1 MDSVIPRKTFLLRST
16 LALAAAAVAGPRLVA
31 QPPAPAAPAS
41 SAPDRGPQVE
51 SARVKEFV
59 IAGHANLAKVKEML
73 AAQPAIANATWD
85 WGSGDFETA
94 LGGAS
99 THGPA

>member
-1 MDSVIPRKTFLLRST
+1 MDSVIPRKALLRRT
-16 LALAAAAVAGPRLVA
+16 LALAATAVAGATACRATARACRYSLECFR
-31 QPPAPAAPAS
+31 S
-41 SAPDRGPQVE
+41 RSAVE
-51 SARVKEFV
+51 SARVKKFV